1 MVTGLLYQP
10 FAFGPLSGLGANTGG
25 DESYFRP
32 KAAELEFPAW
42 SVQVA
47 LRVAVELSGPVY
59 VLEVGQLA
67 IPEVLSLPFQLTV
80 TGFLY
85 QPFAF
90 GDRSGL
96 GASAGAVESY
106 LSPNETKAEL
116 PAWSVQ
122 VTLNEALALSPLLY
136 VDEFGQLAIPE
147 VLSLPFHVTVT
158 GLLYQPFPFGARS
171 GLGASTG
178 GDESYLIGF
187 GSVSGEEVLPAWS
200 VQVPLG
206 ATVALS
212 GPL

>member
-1 MVTGLLYQP
+1 VQFTGP
-10 FAFGPLSGLGANTGG
+10 
-25 DESYFRP
+25 D
-32 KAAELEFPAW
+32 
-42 SVQVA
+42 VA
-47 LRVAVELSGPVY
+47 
-59 VLEVGQLA
+59 
-67 IPEVLSLPFQLTV
+67 SLPLQLIV

-85 QPFAF
+85 QPLA
-90 GDRSGL
+90 SGERV
-96 GASAGAVESY
+96 GAAELAEGAVESY

-206 ATVALS
+206 ATLALS